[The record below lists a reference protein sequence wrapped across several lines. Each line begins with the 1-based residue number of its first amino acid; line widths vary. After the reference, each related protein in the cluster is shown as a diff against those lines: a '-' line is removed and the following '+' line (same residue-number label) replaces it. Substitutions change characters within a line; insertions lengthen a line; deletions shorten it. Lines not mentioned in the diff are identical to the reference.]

1 MAQHSEEI
9 IGKLMLNMSEIEGHK
24 PLHLK
29 KNMSAQISGG
39 VRPIK
44 DDWVKILKLM
54 SETDLPLSC
63 RDVMGLIDLSLSEVR
78 NRISSLRRAR
88 LIYPSDDKFPPKY
101 FITNLGLVK
110 LEDLMV
116 ERL

>member
-9 IGKLMLNMSEIEGHK
+9 IGKLMQHMAVLEGHK

-29 KNMSAQISGG
+29 KNMSAQSSGG
-39 VRPIK
+39 VAPMK

-54 SETDLPLSC
+54 NETDLPLSC
-63 RDVMGLIDLSLSEVR
+63 RDVVELINLSLLEVR

-88 LIYPSDDKFPPKY
+88 LIFPSDDKFPPKY
-101 FITNLGLVK
+101 FISNLGVVK